1 MTVDQEPN
9 IPPELDYIMQAWRAV
24 SKDKYQDALWLLKE
38 GLRKNSGIAEQ
49 IDTSL
54 FIALLRALIVELEIK
69 AEEHFGSRVE
79 DQSESS

>member
-24 SKDKYQDALWLLKE
+24 SNDKYQDALWLLKE
-38 GLRKNSGIAEQ
+38 GLRENSGIAEQ

-54 FIALLRALIVELEIK
+54 FIALLRSLIVELEIK
-69 AEEHFGSRVE
+69 AKKHFGQRVE
-79 DQSESS
+79 RSE

>member
-1 MTVDQEPN
+1 MTVDEEPN

-24 SKDKYQDALWLLKE
+24 SNDKYQEALWLLKE
-38 GLRKNSGIAEQ
+38 GLRENSGIAEQ

-69 AEEHFGSRVE
+69 AEEQFGPRMKDWPE
-79 DQSESS
+79 